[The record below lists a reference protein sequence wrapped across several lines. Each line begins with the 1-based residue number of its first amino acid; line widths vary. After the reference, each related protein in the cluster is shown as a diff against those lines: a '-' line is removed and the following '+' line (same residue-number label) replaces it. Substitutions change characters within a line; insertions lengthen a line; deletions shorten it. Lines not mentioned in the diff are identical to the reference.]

1 MANSKKKDM
10 VISNKADFDQ
20 TEYDKAV
27 GKLIRSYKKAKE
39 IQYDDLTDQIA
50 TPFGLN
56 AQGMDNLLQNV
67 EDALTKRVIQIR
79 AL

>member
-39 IQYDDLTDQIA
+39 IKSSL
-50 TPFGLN
+50 
-56 AQGMDNLLQNV
+56 
-67 EDALTKRVIQIR
+67 K
-79 AL
+79 

>member
-39 IQYDDLTDQIA
+39 I
-50 TPFGLN
+50 
-56 AQGMDNLLQNV
+56 LQ
-67 EDALTKRVIQIR
+67 RIR
-79 AL
+79 YRSGRHRE

>member
-56 AQGMDNLLQNV
+56 AQ
-67 EDALTKRVIQIR
+67 
-79 AL
+79 

>member
-1 MANSKKKDM
+1 P
-10 VISNKADFDQ
+10 DFDQ

-67 EDALTKRVIQIR
+67 EDAGISVVDEKGDPDPR
-79 AL
+79 ALK